1 MDNCV
6 QFQNCS
12 ATCSRPMPFYNLQAD
27 KNNSRDFQNDR
38 INSQLEMLLEHQQ
51 QWNVVCDAELS
62 KELKEGSPFLDVC
75 TALNISLRAFTE
87 HMIDYVSNSIS

>member
-1 MDNCV
+1 
-6 QFQNCS
+6 
-12 ATCSRPMPFYNLQAD
+12 MPFYNLQAD

-62 KELKEGSPFLDVC
+62 KELKEGSEISPFLDVC
-75 TALNISLRAFTE
+75 TALNVSLRAFTE
-87 HMIDYVSNSIS
+87 HMIDYVSNYIS